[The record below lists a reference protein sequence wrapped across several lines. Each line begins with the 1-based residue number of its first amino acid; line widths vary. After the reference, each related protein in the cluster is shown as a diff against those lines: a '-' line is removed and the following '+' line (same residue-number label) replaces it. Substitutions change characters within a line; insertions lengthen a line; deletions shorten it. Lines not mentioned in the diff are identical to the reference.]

1 MSLYYF
7 VRDYNNNEK
16 KIYLDVRNILMDIP
30 NRFTIKV
37 NNYPFEYWIE
47 DVEIESGKLEVF
59 IPMFIC
65 GIIGLLI
72 HPLGGIIGGII
83 GLFIGLSKLKIDE
96 YELKKAKK
104 ELEKLINLT
113 KLKED

>member
-16 KIYLDVRNILMDIP
+16 KIYLNVTNILRDIP

-37 NNYPFEYWIE
+37 NNYPFEYSIE
-47 DVEIESGKLEVF
+47 DVEIESSKLDVV
-59 IPMFIC
+59 IPMFI
-65 GIIGLLI
+65 GGFIGFLV
-72 HPLGGIIGGII
+72 HPLGGIIGAII
-83 GLFIGLSKLKIDE
+83 GVFIGLYKLKIDE
-96 YELKKAKK
+96 YELKKSKN
-104 ELEKLINLT
+104 ELEKLISLI